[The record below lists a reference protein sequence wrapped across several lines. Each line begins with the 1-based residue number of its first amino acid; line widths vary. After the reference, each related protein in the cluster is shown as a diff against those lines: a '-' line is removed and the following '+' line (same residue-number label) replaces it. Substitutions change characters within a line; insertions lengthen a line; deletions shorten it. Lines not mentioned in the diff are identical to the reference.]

1 MKRWCAVVAVAVAVV
16 GRHGRCRRRCHFFA
30 PHQPDDGS
38 RGVCVCVRY
47 VYTFQCMRIEYEF
60 NAAHNA
66 ISNPTEERKPNDRER
81 VKMK

>member
-1 MKRWCAVVAVAVAVV
+1 MLLSPSPWSAVTVVVVIVAIFLRHISLMMDRVVCA
-16 GRHGRCRRRCHFFA
+16 
-30 PHQPDDGS
+30 
-38 RGVCVCVRY
+38 CVCVRY

-66 ISNPTEERKPNDRER
+66 ISNPMEERKPNDRER